1 MTVCEMCG
9 KSGQLVTADVEG
21 VPLQVCGACSKYG
34 QVRHKG
40 ATPFA
45 HTRRFSAPVKE
56 VVEHAVRGDFAFLLR
71 REREK
76 RKLTQEEF
84 AKLLQEKESMLA
96 SWEHGMIKPL
106 VDVARRLEKV
116 LGISLVVKEELEDV
130 KLEKSGK
137 KEELTLGDFIKVRK
151 RN

>member
-1 MTVCEMCG
+1 MAVCEMCG
-9 KSGQLVTADVEG
+9 RFGELVTADVEG
-21 VPLQVCGACSKYG
+21 VALQVCGACSKYG

-40 ATPFA
+40 MAA
-45 HTRRFSAPVKE
+45 GQQARRFAAPVKE

-96 SWEHGMIKPL
+96 SWEHGTIKPL
-106 VDVARRLEKV
+106 VDSARRLERI
-116 LGISLVVKEELEDV
+116 LGISLVVKEEWEDV
-130 KLEKSGK
+130 KQEKSGK
-137 KEELTLGDFIKVRK
+137 KDELTLGDFIKVRK
-151 RN
+151 R